1 MKLAFAAADVQQR
14 QRALSDE
21 PFGHPGMQVS
31 TLAVATKDLA
41 REAHALRPGVIV
53 ARNCSTLIRSAHPA
67 SVPED
72 ADRSAEYPAGTR
84 PGSRVP
90 HPLGRPYRSARGRRW
105 RWVPTRHTHGMART
119 RLSTTVDADLL
130 DGARRV
136 RSGVTDATLI
146 DEALQ
151 ALLVR
156 RRAAEVDA
164 SYAAY
169 DEHPLD
175 ERDEW
180 GDLASFRQ
188 AAAAS

>member
-1 MKLAFAAADVQQR
+1 
-14 QRALSDE
+14 
-21 PFGHPGMQVS
+21 
-31 TLAVATKDLA
+31 
-41 REAHALRPGVIV
+41 
-53 ARNCSTLIRSAHPA
+53 
-67 SVPED
+67 
-72 ADRSAEYPAGTR
+72 
-84 PGSRVP
+84 
-90 HPLGRPYRSARGRRW
+90 
-105 RWVPTRHTHGMART
+105 
-119 RLSTTVDADLL
+119 VDADLL